1 MFGSANNSTSASAL
15 ALLDDA
21 FEELLNLDVSTLAGN
36 ELLEFVQN
44 LETRKNRIPTVDQRL
59 VAEVESRGTA
69 REHGCRDTTTLLS
82 QLLRITA
89 HEAADRVHAASG
101 HGSTAW
107 VER

>member
-21 FEELLNLDVSTLAGN
+21 FEELLNLDLSTLAGD

-44 LETRKNRIPTVDQRL
+44 LEMRKNRIPTVDQRL